1 MNLCEY
7 LRVNRY
13 KIFKTI
19 LTYITFAGLGGV
31 NTLVGSSLLDI
42 KIYVQRSFAATSRLV
57 QFRALGYGVGATVA
71 GFFEKYFDDYLVLSA
86 TNLLAG
92 VFLALAPWFRS
103 LETVLIF
110 IFIASFAIGVF
121 DICKYNCNVI
131 ILRIWGKNGVNWLQ
145 VLHMFGG
152 VGALIVPIITRPF
165 LLPNTEYDG
174 LSTVTTTSPET
185 MDFTNITDII
195 SAINTTTTITYTPD
209 DVKVQYAFLIVGM
222 VLAVV
227 AIPYFFCYLHDRK
240 QKSKDEENREN
251 GETGEETPQFVQ
263 TSTLKKVLAVIIT
276 AALANFCF
284 GTEAVVGNLS
294 TSFAV
299 KADVHMDKQN
309 AVLVATVFWTMF
321 SFYRCIFIPLTLVI
335 KESKLFYMNLLI
347 IVAGVVTLVPYA
359 ASKELF
365 TWISFT
371 LLGIGYSPVFSIS
384 YGSLGHYFPVT
395 NAMTSFIFVNGVIGE
410 TIHTTVLSKFIDTKP
425 VLFTY
430 YLGGMGIIYVMLS
443 FLLPLYC
450 RKVFKG
456 PKKRDETVNESN
468 EMRDLPKY

>member
-1 MNLCEY
+1 MSLCEY
-7 LRVNRY
+7 LRVNKY

-19 LTYITFAGLGGV
+19 LTYLTFAGLGGT
-31 NTLVGSSLLDI
+31 NTLIGSSLLDI
-42 KIYVQRSFAATSRLV
+42 QIYVQRSFEATSRLV
-57 QFRALGYGVGATVA
+57 QTRSVGYVVGATVA
-71 GFFEKYFDDYLVLSA
+71 GFFEKYFDDSLVLSA
-86 TNLLAG
+86 SNLVAG

-103 LETVLIF
+103 LETVLVF
-110 IFIASFAIGVF
+110 IFIAGFALGVF
-121 DICKYNCNVI
+121 DIYCNVI

-145 VLHMFGG
+145 VLHMFYG

-165 LLPNTEYDG
+165 LLPSTESDG
-174 LSTVTTTSPET
+174 LNTDQGVSITSPET
-185 MDFTNITDII
+185 IDLTNATAII
-195 SAINTTTTITYTPD
+195 NAINKTTTITYTPE
-209 DVKVQYAFLIVGM
+209 DVKVQYAFMVVGM
-222 VLAVV
+222 VLVVV
-227 AIPYFFCYLHDRK
+227 AVPYFFCYLYDRK
-240 QKSKDEENREN
+240 QKFKVE
-251 GETGEETPQFVQ
+251 ETGGENSRFVQ
-263 TSTLKKVLAVIIT
+263 TSRLKKVLAVTIT
-276 AALANFCF
+276 AALANFAF
-284 GTEAVVGNLS
+284 GTEAVVGNLC
-294 TSFAV
+294 TAFAV

-410 TIHTTVLSKFIDTKP
+410 TIHTTVLSKVIETNP
-425 VLFTY
+425 VVFTY
-430 YLGGMGIIYVMLS
+430 YLGVMGIIYVMLS

-456 PKKRDETVNESN
+456 SKKKNVVNESN
-468 EMRDLPKY
+468 EMCKY